1 MATAEEV
8 NKLKDEIGNLK
19 SDLKELTQTIKDL
32 VSADIDKNKSK
43 LLEDLS
49 IDELKQKVEDLKT
62 KGLDGVEEVEKNI
75 KQEPLK
81 SVAITFG
88 IGFLAA
94 WLLKK

>member
-8 NKLKDEIGNLK
+8 NKLKDEIGSLK
-19 SDLKELTQTIKDL
+19 SDLKELTQTMKDL

-49 IDELKQKVEDLKT
+49 IDELKKKIDDLKA
-62 KGLDGVEEVEKNI
+62 KGLDGVGEVEKNI

>member
-1 MATAEEV
+1 MPTAQEV
-8 NKLKDEIGNLK
+8 TKLKEEIDELK
-19 SDLKELTQTIKDL
+19 SNLKELTQTIKEIT
-32 VSADIDKNKSK
+32 SSTISKEKNK

-49 IDELKQKVEDLKT
+49 LDELKKKVDDLKS
-62 KGLDGVEEVEKNI
+62 KGLEEVDQVEKRI
-75 KQEPLK
+75 KKDPLK